1 MKTRHLLMLAGVLGS
16 GALAWF
22 GNRDDPADLAEP
34 VARGAARAPAVV
46 GRASPAPA
54 MAAPS
59 TTSTTS
65 APAGPAGPKRAAGAA
80 SPELPVL
87 ALLDRAAAAERA
99 RGQGRGSL
107 FGAQSWAPPAVQA
120 VVAIVAAPVPTA
132 PPLPFSYIGRQTQAG
147 RVDVFL
153 AQGDKVHVVQVHSLL
168 DKDYRVDAISPT
180 AVSFTYLPLNTP
192 QQLAIRTN
200 D

>member
-1 MKTRHLLMLAGVLGS
+1 MLAGLLGS
-16 GALAWF
+16 AALAWF

-34 VARGAARAPAVV
+34 VARGPARAPAVA
-46 GRASPAPA
+46 GRASPTPA
-54 MAAPS
+54 IAA
-59 TTSTTS
+59 
-65 APAGPAGPKRAAGAA
+65 AAGPTGPTRAAGVAT
-80 SPELPVL
+80 PEIPLL
-87 ALLDRAAAAERA
+87 ALLDRAAAAERT
-99 RGQGRGSL
+99 RGPGRGSL

-120 VVAIVAAPVPTA
+120 VVASAAAPAPTA
-132 PPLPFSYIGRQTQAG
+132 PPLPFSYIGRQTQVG
-147 RVDVFL
+147 QVEVFL
-153 AQGDKVHVVQVHSLL
+153 AQGDKVYVVHVHSLL